1 MSLLCSNRYNNINIS
16 QFEAN
21 NDNSKTIE
29 YNNIK
34 SQRLTK
40 NRDRINNI
48 HILNDN
54 IKKLNHSQTFD
65 NIIKNETN
73 WSKDINEYDYNRK
86 HLPWGKNNPMNYIT
100 NQLVYSAQRVFNP
113 ITQRYSDK
121 KYENEL
127 QLQEKEN
134 IKNHIIKA
142 YDSELNKEQI
152 FDIIN
157 LEDKLKGLPKDE
169 SYNKNGNVFHS
180 RKKGNLFPLTPKK
193 NYNIISNL
201 AFKLHYFDKPE
212 KRPKDDD
219 DNNNDN
225 VIDFYGNGGKQRQK
239 IINTR
244 TIKDY
249 NIITNE
255 YSQYNNEKK
264 KIDSDLQKLIAA
276 KKMKKFRNM
285 NPITGVYYDDKKE
298 AKYQEQIAL
307 NNKKLLKKKKE
318 GLFNPFNWEAYDE
331 QELKL
336 KDRNEEN
343 KNLRYKVKLQI
354 ENFYRK
360 KDIAKSDR
368 YEKALNNKLLY
379 DRYREIEKRKYNIIT
394 NNELIKINNNENIR
408 HKKKL
413 WDIIKDG
420 CNENENISK
429 KELSISRDKDDID
442 KKYNEAKIKKIE
454 KIKSL
459 PRIMSD
465 PFFKIK
471 KFNSKISLN
480 GIDIN
485 SNKNIN
491 INSFSMDK
499 YQWFNENKDVNL
511 YSKNI
516 IK

>member
-1 MSLLCSNRYNNINIS
+1 MSLLSSNRYNNINLS
-16 QFEAN
+16 QFDII

-29 YNNIK
+29 YNDIK
-34 SQRLTK
+34 SQRISK
-40 NRDRINNI
+40 NSRFSNI
-48 HILNDN
+48 HILKDN
-54 IKKLNHSQTFD
+54 IKKLNHSQTLD

-73 WSKDINEYDYNRK
+73 WSKDINEYDYNKK
-86 HLPWGKNNPMNYIT
+86 HLPWGKNPHINYIT
-100 NQLVYSAQRVFNP
+100 NQLVFSAQRVFNP

-127 QLQEKEN
+127 KLQERED
-134 IKNHIIKA
+134 IKNHIVKA
-142 YDSELNKEQI
+142 YDSQLNKEQI
-152 FDIIN
+152 FNIIN
-157 LEDKLKGLPKDE
+157 LDDKLKGLEKDE
-169 SYNKNGNVFHS
+169 SLYKNANNLHFH
-180 RKKGNLFPLTPKK
+180 KKGNIFPLTPTK

-201 AFKLHYFDKPE
+201 AFKLHHFDKPE

-255 YSQYNNEKK
+255 YSQYNSEKK
-264 KIDSDLQKLIAA
+264 KIDLDLQKLIAA
-276 KKMKKFRNM
+276 KKMRKYRNQ
-285 NPITGVYYDDKKE
+285 NPITGVYFDDKKE
-298 AKYQEQIAL
+298 AKYLEKKAL
-307 NNKKLLKKKKE
+307 NDKKILNRKKE

-336 KDRNEEN
+336 KDKKEE
-343 KNLRYKVKLQI
+343 KKKLRYKVKLQI

-379 DRYREIEKRKYNIIT
+379 DRYREIEKRKYNIIN
-394 NNELIKINNNENIR
+394 NNELMKINYNENIR

-442 KKYNEAKIKKIE
+442 KKYNEVKRIKNE

-480 GIDIN
+480 GNDNDIN
-485 SNKNIN
+485 SNKNLN

-511 YSKNI
+511 NS
-516 IK
+516 

>member
-1 MSLLCSNRYNNINIS
+1 M
-16 QFEAN
+16 
-21 NDNSKTIE
+21 
-29 YNNIK
+29 
-34 SQRLTK
+34 
-40 NRDRINNI
+40 
-48 HILNDN
+48 
-54 IKKLNHSQTFD
+54 
-65 NIIKNETN
+65 TN
-73 WSKDINEYDYNRK
+73 WSKDINEYDYSKK
-86 HLPWGKNNPMNYIT
+86 HLPWGRNPPMNYIT
-100 NQLVYSAQRVFNP
+100 NQLVSSYQRIFNP
-113 ITQRYSDK
+113 ITQRYTDK

-127 QLQEKEN
+127 ILQEKED
-134 IKNHIIKA
+134 IKNKIIKG

-157 LEDKLKGLPKDE
+157 LEDKLKGLSKDE
-169 SYNKNGNVFHS
+169 SYNKNGNNLHFH
-180 RKKGNLFPLTPKK
+180 KKGNIFPLTPKK
-193 NYNIISNL
+193 NYNLISNL

-212 KRPKDDD
+212 KRPQDDGND
-219 DNNNDN
+219 NDN
-225 VIDFYGNGGKQRQK
+225 VIDFYCNGGKQRQK

-264 KIDSDLQKLIAA
+264 KLDSDLQKLIAA
-276 KKMKKFRNM
+276 KKMKRFRNR

-298 AKYQEQIAL
+298 AQYQEQKAL
-307 NNKKLLKKKKE
+307 KDKKILNKKKQ
-318 GLFNPFNWEAYDE
+318 GLFNPFNWDAYDE

-336 KDRNEEN
+336 KDKNEEN
-343 KNLRYKVKLQI
+343 KILRYKAKLQI

-368 YEKALNNKLLY
+368 DEKALNNKLLY
-379 DRYREIEKRKYNIIT
+379 DRYREIEKRKYNII
-394 NNELIKINNNENIR
+394 NNKELLKINNNENIR

-420 CNENENISK
+420 RNENENISK

-442 KKYNEAKIKKIE
+442 KKYNEVKIKKFE
-454 KIKSL
+454 KIRSL

-471 KFNSKISLN
+471 KFNSKILFK
-480 GIDIN
+480 GKDIN
-485 SNKNIN
+485 SNKNSN

-499 YQWFNENKDVNL
+499 YEWFNENKDVNL
-511 YSKNI
+511 NS
-516 IK
+516 

>member
-1 MSLLCSNRYNNINIS
+1 MSSLSSNRYNNINVS
-16 QFEAN
+16 QFDTN

-29 YNNIK
+29 YNNNNIK

-40 NRDRINNI
+40 NRDRTNNI
-48 HILNDN
+48 QILNDN
-54 IKKLNHSQTFD
+54 IKQLNHSQTFD

-86 HLPWGKNNPMNYIT
+86 HLPWGKNLPINYIT

-127 QLQEKEN
+127 KLQEKED
-134 IKNHIIKA
+134 IKNHIVKA
-142 YDSELNKEQI
+142 YDSELTKEQI
-152 FDIIN
+152 FGIIN

-193 NYNIISNL
+193 NYNLISNL

-212 KRPKDDD
+212 NRPKDD

-264 KIDSDLQKLIAA
+264 KIDSDIQKLIAA

-285 NPITGVYYDDKKE
+285 NPITGIYYDDKKE
-298 AKYQEQIAL
+298 AKYQDQKAL
-307 NNKKLLKKKKE
+307 NDKKILSKKKE
-318 GLFNPFNWEAYDE
+318 GLFNPFNWDIYDE

-336 KDRNEEN
+336 KDKKEEN
-343 KNLRYKVKLQI
+343 KILRYKAKLQI

-360 KDIAKSDR
+360 IDIAKSDR

-394 NNELIKINNNENIR
+394 NKELIKINNNENIR

-420 CNENENISK
+420 RNGNENISK

-442 KKYNEAKIKKIE
+442 KKYNEVKIKKIE
-454 KIKSL
+454 KIKNL

-480 GIDIN
+480 GNDIN
-485 SNKNIN
+485 SNKNVN

-511 YSKNI
+511 NS
-516 IK
+516 

>member
-1 MSLLCSNRYNNINIS
+1 MSLLSSNRYNNINLS
-16 QFEAN
+16 QFDII
-21 NDNSKTIE
+21 NDNTKTIE
-29 YNNIK
+29 YNDIK
-34 SQRLTK
+34 SQRISK
-40 NRDRINNI
+40 NSRFNNI
-48 HILNDN
+48 HLLKDN
-54 IKKLNHSQTFD
+54 IKKLNHSQTLD

-73 WSKDINEYDYNRK
+73 WSKDINEYDYNKK
-86 HLPWGKNNPMNYIT
+86 HLPWGKNPHINYIT
-100 NQLVYSAQRVFNP
+100 NQLVFSAQRVFNP

-127 QLQEKEN
+127 KLQERED
-134 IKNHIIKA
+134 IKNHIVKA
-142 YDSELNKEQI
+142 YDSQLNKEQI
-152 FDIIN
+152 FNIIN
-157 LEDKLKGLPKDE
+157 LDDKLKGLDKDE
-169 SYNKNGNVFHS
+169 SLYKNANNLHFH
-180 RKKGNLFPLTPKK
+180 KKGNIFPLTPTK

-201 AFKLHYFDKPE
+201 AFKLHHFDKPK

-255 YSQYNNEKK
+255 YSQYNSEKK

-276 KKMKKFRNM
+276 KKMRKYRNQ
-285 NPITGVYYDDKKE
+285 NPITGVYFDDKKE
-298 AKYQEQIAL
+298 AKYLEQKAL
-307 NNKKLLKKKKE
+307 NDKKILNRKKE

-336 KDRNEEN
+336 KDKKEE
-343 KNLRYKVKLQI
+343 KKKLRYKVKLQI

-379 DRYREIEKRKYNIIT
+379 DRYREIEKRKYNIIN
-394 NNELIKINNNENIR
+394 NNELMKINYNENIR

-442 KKYNEAKIKKIE
+442 KKYNEVKRIKNE

-480 GIDIN
+480 GNDNDIN
-485 SNKNIN
+485 SNKNLN

-511 YSKNI
+511 NS
-516 IK
+516 